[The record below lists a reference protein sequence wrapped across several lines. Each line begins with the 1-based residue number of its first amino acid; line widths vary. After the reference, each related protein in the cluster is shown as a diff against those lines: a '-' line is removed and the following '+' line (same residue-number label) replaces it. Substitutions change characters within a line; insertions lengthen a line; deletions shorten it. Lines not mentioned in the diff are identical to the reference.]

1 MAEPKHILTCS
12 IVIAVVI
19 LLGVHCSTS
28 KVHARSEW
36 ETRAEAQYEF
46 AKFVD
51 KLQKEIKTK
60 DPQAFTDYKKI
71 IVQLLPEFRQIIDRL
86 DPLVKIEFCKL
97 ASTSSVFPLDCELLD
112 QSLPLP
118 TSQSNAIG
126 NSSDPCSALQTDTYL
141 TVLEINTLQIQ
152 CDKKISNAR
161 NPENQRG
168 EEISNETST
177 ARAKERLN
185 VGCDTLLL
193 LSNETQNILKNMN
206 KDIASCYTMD
216 SKRN

>member
-1 MAEPKHILTCS
+1 MAEPKHILTCCM
-12 IVIAVVI
+12 VTVVI
-19 LLGVHCSTS
+19 LLGIQCSTS

-46 AKFVD
+46 AKFIE
-51 KLQKEIKTK
+51 KLQKEIELK
-60 DPQAFTDYKKI
+60 DPQTFTDYKKV
-71 IVQLLPEFRQIIDRL
+71 IVQLLPDFRKIIDSL

-97 ASTSSVFPLDCELLD
+97 ASTSSIFPVDCELLD

-118 TSQSNAIG
+118 TSQPNAIG
-126 NSSDPCSALQTDTYL
+126 NSSDPCSTLQTDTYL
-141 TVLEINTLQIQ
+141 TDLEINILQIH
-152 CDKKISNAR
+152 CDKKISNDR
-161 NPENQRG
+161 NSENQRG

-206 KDIASCYTMD
+206 KDIASCYSKD

>member
-1 MAEPKHILTCS
+1 M
-12 IVIAVVI
+12 VIVVI
-19 LLGVHCSTS
+19 LLGIQCSTS

-46 AKFVD
+46 AKFIE
-51 KLQKEIKTK
+51 KLQKEIDLK
-60 DPQAFTDYKKI
+60 DPQTFTDYKKV
-71 IVQLLPEFRQIIDRL
+71 IVQLLPDFRKIIDSL

-97 ASTSSVFPLDCELLD
+97 ASTSSVFPVDCELLD

-118 TSQSNAIG
+118 TSQSNSIG
-126 NSSDPCSALQTDTYL
+126 NSSDPCSTLQTDTSL
-141 TVLEINTLQIQ
+141 TVLEINILKIQ
-152 CDKKISNAR
+152 CDKKFSKDR
-161 NPENQRG
+161 NSENQRG

>member
-1 MAEPKHILTCS
+1 MVL
-12 IVIAVVI
+12 VI
-19 LLGVHCSTS
+19 LLSIHSSIS

-46 AKFVD
+46 AKFVE
-51 KLQKEIKTK
+51 KMQKEIELK
-60 DPQAFTDYKKI
+60 DPQAFADYKKV

-97 ASTSSVFPLDCELLD
+97 ASTSSVFPVDCELLV

-118 TSQSNAIG
+118 TSQSRAIG
-126 NSSDPCSALQTDTYL
+126 NYSDPCSALQTDTYL

-152 CDKKISNAR
+152 CDKKISNSR
-161 NPENQRG
+161 NAEIQRG

-206 KDIASCYTMD
+206 KDIASCYTND
-216 SKRN
+216 SRN

>member
-1 MAEPKHILTCS
+1 M
-12 IVIAVVI
+12 VIAVVI
-19 LLGVHCSTS
+19 LLSIHCSTS
-28 KVHARSEW
+28 KVHALSEW

-46 AKFVD
+46 AKFVE
-51 KLQKEIKTK
+51 KLQQEIELK
-60 DPQAFTDYKKI
+60 DPQAFTDYKKV
-71 IVQLLPEFRQIIDRL
+71 IVQLLPEFRQTIDRL
-86 DPLVKIEFCKL
+86 DPLVRIEFCKL
-97 ASTSSVFPLDCELLD
+97 ASTSSVFPVDCELLD

-118 TSQSNAIG
+118 TSQSNSIG

-161 NPENQRG
+161 NSENQKG
-168 EEISNETST
+168 EEISNEMSI

-206 KDIASCYTMD
+206 KDIASCYTKD

>member
-1 MAEPKHILTCS
+1 LAEPKHILTCS
-12 IVIAVVI
+12 IVILMVTV
-19 LLGVHCSTS
+19 LGIHSS
-28 KVHARSEW
+28 ISQAHALSEW

-46 AKFVD
+46 AKFVE
-51 KLQKEIKTK
+51 KLQKEIELK
-60 DPQAFTDYKKI
+60 DPQAFTDYKKV

-97 ASTSSVFPLDCELLD
+97 ASTSSVFPVDCELLD

-118 TSQSNAIG
+118 TSQANAIR

-152 CDKKISNAR
+152 CDKKSNAR
-161 NPENQRG
+161 NSENQTG
-168 EEISNETST
+168 EEISDETST

-206 KDIASCYTMD
+206 KDIASCYTKD

>member
-1 MAEPKHILTCS
+1 MVMVL
-12 IVIAVVI
+12 VI
-19 LLGVHCSTS
+19 LLSIHSSIS

-36 ETRAEAQYEF
+36 DTRAEAQYEF
-46 AKFVD
+46 AKFVE
-51 KLQKEIKTK
+51 KMQKEIELK
-60 DPQAFTDYKKI
+60 DPQAFADYKKV
-71 IVQLLPEFRQIIDRL
+71 IVQLLPEFKQVIDRL

-97 ASTSSVFPLDCELLD
+97 ASTSSVFPVDCELLD

-118 TSQSNAIG
+118 TSQSSAIG
-126 NSSDPCSALQTDTYL
+126 NYSDPCSALQTDTYL

-152 CDKKISNAR
+152 CDKKISDSR
-161 NPENQRG
+161 NSENQRG

-206 KDIASCYTMD
+206 KDIASCYTKD
-216 SKRN
+216 SRN

>member
-12 IVIAVVI
+12 MVMVLVI
-19 LLGVHCSTS
+19 LLSIHSSIS

-46 AKFVD
+46 AKFVE
-51 KLQKEIKTK
+51 KMQKEIELK
-60 DPQAFTDYKKI
+60 DPQAFADYKKV

-97 ASTSSVFPLDCELLD
+97 ASTSSVFPVDCELLV

-118 TSQSNAIG
+118 TSQSRAIG
-126 NSSDPCSALQTDTYL
+126 NYSDPCSALQTDTYL

-152 CDKKISNAR
+152 CDKKISNSR
-161 NPENQRG
+161 NAEIQRG

-206 KDIASCYTMD
+206 KDIASCYTND
-216 SKRN
+216 SRN

>member
-1 MAEPKHILTCS
+1 MVMVL
-12 IVIAVVI
+12 VI
-19 LLGVHCSTS
+19 LLSIHSSIS

-46 AKFVD
+46 AKFVE
-51 KLQKEIKTK
+51 KMQKEIELK
-60 DPQAFTDYKKI
+60 DPQVFADYKKV

-97 ASTSSVFPLDCELLD
+97 ASTSSVFPVDCELLV

-118 TSQSNAIG
+118 TSHSNAIG

-152 CDKKISNAR
+152 CDKKISNSR
-161 NPENQRG
+161 NAEIQRG

-206 KDIASCYTMD
+206 KDIASCYTND
-216 SKRN
+216 SRN

>member
-1 MAEPKHILTCS
+1 LAEPKHILTCS

-51 KLQKEIKTK
+51 KLQKEIETK
-60 DPQAFTDYKKI
+60 DPQAFTDYKKV

-126 NSSDPCSALQTDTYL
+126 NSSDPCSTLQTDTSL
-141 TVLEINTLQIQ
+141 TVLEINILKIQ
-152 CDKKISNAR
+152 CDKKFSKDR
-161 NPENQRG
+161 NSENQRG

-206 KDIASCYTMD
+206 KDIASCYSND
-216 SKRN
+216 AKRN

>member
-1 MAEPKHILTCS
+1 
-12 IVIAVVI
+12 
-19 LLGVHCSTS
+19 
-28 KVHARSEW
+28 
-36 ETRAEAQYEF
+36 
-46 AKFVD
+46 
-51 KLQKEIKTK
+51 
-60 DPQAFTDYKKI
+60 
-71 IVQLLPEFRQIIDRL
+71 
-86 DPLVKIEFCKL
+86 VKSEFCRL
-97 ASTSSVFPLDCELLD
+97 ASTSSVFPVDCELLD

-118 TSQSNAIG
+118 TSQSHAIG
-126 NSSDPCSALQTDTYL
+126 NSSDPCAALQTDTYL

-161 NPENQRG
+161 DSENQGR

-206 KDIASCYTMD
+206 KDIASCYTKD
-216 SKRN
+216 

>member
-1 MAEPKHILTCS
+1 M
-12 IVIAVVI
+12 VIVVI
-19 LLGVHCSTS
+19 LLGIQCSTS

-46 AKFVD
+46 AKFIE
-51 KLQKEIKTK
+51 KLQKEIDLK
-60 DPQAFTDYKKI
+60 DPQTFTDYKKV
-71 IVQLLPEFRQIIDRL
+71 IVQLLPDFRKIIDSL

-97 ASTSSVFPLDCELLD
+97 ASTSSIFPVDCELLD

-126 NSSDPCSALQTDTYL
+126 NSSDPCSTLQTDTSL
-141 TVLEINTLQIQ
+141 TVLEINILKIQ
-152 CDKKISNAR
+152 CDKKFSKDR
-161 NPENQRG
+161 NSENQRG
-168 EEISNETST
+168 DKISNETST
-177 ARAKERLN
+177 ARAKERVN

-206 KDIASCYTMD
+206 KDIASCYSND
-216 SKRN
+216 AKRN

>member
-1 MAEPKHILTCS
+1 M
-12 IVIAVVI
+12 VIVVI
-19 LLGVHCSTS
+19 LLGVQCSTS

-51 KLQKEIKTK
+51 KLQKEIETK
-60 DPQAFTDYKKI
+60 DPQAFTDYKKV

-97 ASTSSVFPLDCELLD
+97 ASTSSVFPVDCELLD

-118 TSQSNAIG
+118 TSQSNSIG

-141 TVLEINTLQIQ
+141 TVLEINILKIQ
-152 CDKKISNAR
+152 CDKKFSKDR
-161 NPENQRG
+161 NSENQR
-168 EEISNETST
+168 EKISNETST
-177 ARAKERLN
+177 ARAKERVN

>member
-1 MAEPKHILTCS
+1 MVMVL
-12 IVIAVVI
+12 VI
-19 LLGVHCSTS
+19 LLSIHSSIS

-46 AKFVD
+46 AKLVE
-51 KLQKEIKTK
+51 KMQKEIELK
-60 DPQAFTDYKKI
+60 DPQAFADYKKV

-97 ASTSSVFPLDCELLD
+97 ASTSSVFPVDCELLD

-118 TSQSNAIG
+118 TSQSSAIG
-126 NSSDPCSALQTDTYL
+126 NYSDPCSALQTDTYL

-152 CDKKISNAR
+152 CDKKISNSR
-161 NPENQRG
+161 NAENQRG

-206 KDIASCYTMD
+206 KDIASCYTKY
-216 SKRN
+216 SRN

>member
-1 MAEPKHILTCS
+1 M
-12 IVIAVVI
+12 VIVVI
-19 LLGVHCSTS
+19 LLGIQCSTS

-46 AKFVD
+46 AKFIE
-51 KLQKEIKTK
+51 KLQKEIDLK
-60 DPQAFTDYKKI
+60 DPQTFTDYKKV
-71 IVQLLPEFRQIIDRL
+71 IVQLLPDFRKIIDSL

-97 ASTSSVFPLDCELLD
+97 ASISSIFPVDCELLD

-118 TSQSNAIG
+118 TSQPNAIG
-126 NSSDPCSALQTDTYL
+126 NSSDPCSTLQTDTSL
-141 TVLEINTLQIQ
+141 TVLEINILKIQ
-152 CDKKISNAR
+152 CDKKFSKDR
-161 NPENQRG
+161 NSENQRG

-206 KDIASCYTMD
+206 KDIASCYSND
-216 SKRN
+216 AKRN

>member
-12 IVIAVVI
+12 MVMVLVI
-19 LLGVHCSTS
+19 LLGIHSSIS

-46 AKFVD
+46 AKFVE
-51 KLQKEIKTK
+51 KMQKEIELK
-60 DPQAFTDYKKI
+60 DPQAFADYKKL

-97 ASTSSVFPLDCELLD
+97 ASTSSVFPVDCELLD

-118 TSQSNAIG
+118 TSQSSALG
-126 NSSDPCSALQTDTYL
+126 NYSDPCSALQTDTYL

-152 CDKKISNAR
+152 CDKKISNSR
-161 NPENQRG
+161 NAENQRG

-206 KDIASCYTMD
+206 KDIASCYPKD
-216 SKRN
+216 SRN

>member
-12 IVIAVVI
+12 IVIVLVI
-19 LLGVHCSTS
+19 LLGIHCSTS

-46 AKFVD
+46 AKFVE
-51 KLQKEIKTK
+51 KLQKEIELK
-60 DPQAFTDYKKI
+60 DPQAFTDYKKV

-97 ASTSSVFPLDCELLD
+97 ASTSSVFPVDCELLD

-118 TSQSNAIG
+118 TSQANAIR

-152 CDKKISNAR
+152 CDKKSNAR
-161 NPENQRG
+161 NSENQTG
-168 EEISNETST
+168 EEISDETST

-206 KDIASCYTMD
+206 KDIASCYTKD

>member
-1 MAEPKHILTCS
+1 MVL
-12 IVIAVVI
+12 VI
-19 LLGVHCSTS
+19 LLSIHSSIS

-46 AKFVD
+46 AKFVE
-51 KLQKEIKTK
+51 KMQKEIELK
-60 DPQAFTDYKKI
+60 DPQAFADYKKV

-97 ASTSSVFPLDCELLD
+97 ASTSSVFPVDCELLD

-118 TSQSNAIG
+118 TSQSSTIG
-126 NSSDPCSALQTDTYL
+126 NYSDPCSALQTDTYL

-152 CDKKISNAR
+152 CDKKISNSR
-161 NPENQRG
+161 NAEIQRG

-206 KDIASCYTMD
+206 KDIASCYTKD
-216 SKRN
+216 SRN

>member
-1 MAEPKHILTCS
+1 MLL
-12 IVIAVVI
+12 VI
-19 LLGVHCSTS
+19 LLSIHSSIS

-46 AKFVD
+46 AKFVE
-51 KLQKEIKTK
+51 KMQKEIELK
-60 DPQAFTDYKKI
+60 DPQAFADYKKV

-97 ASTSSVFPLDCELLD
+97 ASTSSVFPVDCELLV

-118 TSQSNAIG
+118 TSQSRAIG
-126 NSSDPCSALQTDTYL
+126 NYSDPCSALQTDTYL

-152 CDKKISNAR
+152 CDKKISNSR
-161 NPENQRG
+161 NAEIQRG

-206 KDIASCYTMD
+206 KDIASCYTND
-216 SKRN
+216 SRN

>member
-12 IVIAVVI
+12 MVMVLVI
-19 LLGVHCSTS
+19 LLSIHSSIS

-46 AKFVD
+46 AKFVE
-51 KLQKEIKTK
+51 KMQKEIELQ
-60 DPQAFTDYKKI
+60 DPQAFAAYKKV
-71 IVQLLPEFRQIIDRL
+71 IVQLLPEFRQVIDRL

-97 ASTSSVFPLDCELLD
+97 ASTSSVFPVDCELLD

-118 TSQSNAIG
+118 TSQSSAIG
-126 NSSDPCSALQTDTYL
+126 NYSDPCSALQTDTYL

-152 CDKKISNAR
+152 CDKKISNSR
-161 NPENQRG
+161 NSENQRG

-206 KDIASCYTMD
+206 KDIASCYTKD
-216 SKRN
+216 SRN

>member
-1 MAEPKHILTCS
+1 MVMVL
-12 IVIAVVI
+12 VI
-19 LLGVHCSTS
+19 LLSIHSSIS

-46 AKFVD
+46 AKFVE
-51 KLQKEIKTK
+51 KMQKEIELQ
-60 DPQAFTDYKKI
+60 DPQAFADYKKV
-71 IVQLLPEFRQIIDRL
+71 IVQLLPEFKQVIDRL

-97 ASTSSVFPLDCELLD
+97 ASTSSVFPVDCELLD

-118 TSQSNAIG
+118 TSQSSAIG
-126 NSSDPCSALQTDTYL
+126 NYSDPCSALQTDTYL

-152 CDKKISNAR
+152 CDKKISDSR
-161 NPENQRG
+161 NSENQRG

-206 KDIASCYTMD
+206 KDIASCYTKD
-216 SKRN
+216 SRN